1 MSEILEKTTLRWESV
16 EEFLSVPHTESEY
29 DKAIRLLNQ
38 LIDVVG
44 EDEKH
49 PLAGLM
55 ETLGALIEIYENKHY
70 PIPEVS
76 GIEILT
82 YLMEEHDLKSS
93 DLYEIGTEHEVLDI
107 LNGKRDLTIHQ
118 IYALSNRFHV
128 TPKIFLQQ

>member
-1 MSEILEKTTLRWESV
+1 MSEVLEKTTLRWESV
-16 EEFLSVPHTESEY
+16 EEFLSVPHSESEY
-29 DKAIRLLNQ
+29 DKAIILLNQ

-118 IYALSNRFHV
+118 ISALSNRFHV

>member
-1 MSEILEKTTLRWESV
+1 MSEVLEKTTLRWESV

-29 DKAIRLLNQ
+29 DKAIILLNQ

-118 IYALSNRFHV
+118 ISALSNRFHV

>member
-1 MSEILEKTTLRWESV
+1 MSEVLEKTTLRWESV
-16 EEFLSVPHTESEY
+16 EEFLSVPHTEY
-29 DKAIRLLNQ
+29 DKAIILLNQ

-118 IYALSNRFHV
+118 ISALSNRFHV

>member
-1 MSEILEKTTLRWESV
+1 MSEVLEKTTLRWESV

-29 DKAIRLLNQ
+29 DKAIILLNQ

-76 GIEILT
+76 EIEILT

-128 TPKIFLQQ
+128 TPKIFL